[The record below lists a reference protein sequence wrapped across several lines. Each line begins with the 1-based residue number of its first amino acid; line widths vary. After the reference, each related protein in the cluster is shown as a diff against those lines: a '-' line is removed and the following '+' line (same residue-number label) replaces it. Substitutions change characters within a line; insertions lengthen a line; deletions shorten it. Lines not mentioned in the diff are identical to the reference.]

1 MRGVK
6 LNHMAMYPYF
16 FLTGKKLRMAA
27 GESTAVV
34 GDGGKVS
41 GKICRVVLTI
51 QHHTNAK

>member
-51 QHHTNAK
+51 